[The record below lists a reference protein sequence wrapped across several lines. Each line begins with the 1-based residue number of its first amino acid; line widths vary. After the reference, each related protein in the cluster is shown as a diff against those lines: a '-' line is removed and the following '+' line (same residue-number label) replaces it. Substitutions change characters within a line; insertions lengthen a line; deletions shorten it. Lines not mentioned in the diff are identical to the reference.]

1 MSFKQEISFTLNG
14 DLTTA
19 SIPVHMDTLTMLRDV
34 LQLTGTKL
42 GCGEG
47 ECGAC
52 TILVDGAATNS
63 CLMFAV
69 DCDGRDIQ
77 TIEGVQTEDGLDLLQ
92 KEFVEKGAVQCGF
105 CTPGLVMQGT
115 AMLNENPG
123 MSEDEIKRGLE
134 GNLCRCT
141 GYTKVIDATASAMA
155 KTRGEGQG

>member
-14 DLTTA
+14 DLTKV
-19 SIPVHMDTLTMLRDV
+19 SIPAHMDALTMLRDV

-52 TILVDGAATNS
+52 TILVDSVATNS

-77 TIEGVQTEDGLDLLQ
+77 TIEGIQTEEGLGLLQ

-115 AMLNENPG
+115 AMLIENPG

-141 GYTKVIDATASAMA
+141 GYKKVIDATASAMA
-155 KTRGEGQG
+155 KARGEG

>member
-14 DLTTA
+14 EKTTVSVPA
-19 SIPVHMDTLTMLRDV
+19 HMDTLTMLRDV

-52 TILVDGAATNS
+52 TILVDGEATNS

-69 DCDGRDIQ
+69 DCDGRDVL
-77 TIEGVQTEDGLDLLQ
+77 TIEGVQTEEGLDVLQ

-115 AMLNENPG
+115 ALLRENPE
-123 MSEDEIKRGLE
+123 MSEADIKRGLE

-141 GYTKVIDATASAMA
+141 GYKKVSDATAAARA
-155 KTRGEGQG
+155 KT

>member
-14 DLTTA
+14 EQTTV
-19 SIPVHMDTLTMLRDV
+19 SIPVDMDTLTMLRDV
-34 LQLTGTKL
+34 LELTGTKL

-52 TILVDGAATNS
+52 TILVDAVATNS

-92 KEFVEKGAVQCGF
+92 KEFVEHGAVQCGF

-115 AMLNENPG
+115 ALLKENPN

-141 GYTKVIDATASAMA
+141 GYKKVIDATASAMA
-155 KTRGEGQG
+155 KLRGEGEG